1 MPWRTLLVRL
11 CAHPE
16 REGGAA
22 RAFAVTPGSGATL
35 QTFTLGPARLTAGC
49 VLSQHHF
56 PQDMQVPSQDT
67 QAHIP
72 LIAPLRPVP
81 TATQAIARLQGV
93 DR

>member
-1 MPWRTLLVRL
+1 M
-11 CAHPE
+11 AD
-16 REGGAA
+16 
-22 RAFAVTPGSGATL
+22 TPGPSLCTPNAKVVLHAPCGHGSSR

-81 TATQAIARLQGV
+81 TVTQAIARLQCV